1 MIRLD
6 PGDVDESGR
15 VLRHCL
21 LRLLVVGLRGGEEQ
35 EQEQRHD
42 DGTTW
47 VLTAAAAHWES
58 AATFLLAVITCWR
71 TVRWDVGEQ
80 EQWSRAPQP

>member
-1 MIRLD
+1 MASRAPVEGVVVVSRLCRD
-6 PGDVDESGR
+6 DE
-15 VLRHCL
+15 VQ
-21 LRLLVVGLRGGEEQ
+21 E